1 MSSQFKELVVHE
13 FNWIE
18 NSTKTMRAAKRATER
33 AAKRAK
39 RAAIKAANLVANPDA
54 NSAAIKAAL
63 ANLRSVNNA
72 ALEARRKYCNA
83 ILKASQEASRK
94 IIETNT
100 HTIEVKIPGRFCDT
114 WFSTKALVKSNKIT
128 YTDIT
133 RKAVS
138 FEFTSF
144 IGLADR
150 LNKRQNRIN
159 FFGVGENQSLALS
172 MSSPTTKNT
181 LMNYLS
187 M

>member
-1 MSSQFKELVVHE
+1 MKLSSQFKELVVHE
-13 FNWIE
+13 FNWME
-18 NSTKTMRAAKRATER
+18 NSTKTMRAAKRAAER
-33 AAKRAK
+33 AAK

-63 ANLRSVNNA
+63 ANLRSANNA
-72 ALEARRKYCNA
+72 ALEARRKHCNA

-100 HTIEVKIPGRFCDT
+100 HTIEVKIPGRFRDT
-114 WFSTKALVKSNKIT
+114 WFSTTAQVKSRMIT

-172 MSSPTTKNT
+172 MSSPTKDK
-181 LMNYLS
+181 LMKYLR
-187 M
+187 MQA